1 MSNRYIHFTEEQ
13 KEQARQTDLV
23 SLLRSQGEML
33 KRSGSEWEWKD
44 GSQKVTVR
52 GNLWFHQYEQVG
64 GDAIDFV
71 RRFMGK
77 DYPQAVEYLLGECG
91 GTLIT
96 SPPIQ
101 KEPPKPFELPPR
113 NDNMR
118 RVYAYL
124 INRRGID
131 RDVVYAFAN
140 RGMIYESADYHNA
153 VFVGYD
159 QDGIP
164 RHAHKRGTGS
174 RSTFKGNV
182 EGGLPEY
189 SFHWT
194 GQAEPAPNPRIDFSS
209 KNLRNSPHPSQ
220 SGSLYLFEAPIDML
234 SFISLHSKGWRKHSY
249 AACCGVSDRVL
260 WQMLKDNPQINSVYL
275 CLDHDEAGQ
284 KANKRISDALFVK
297 GVTHEILI
305 PNRKDWNE
313 DRLAAGGNDPHY
325 CADFFIPKEVKVEG
339 EEKSCQALQL

>member
-1 MSNRYIHFTEEQ
+1 MSTKYIHFTEEQ
-13 KEQARQTDLV
+13 KEQARRTDLAD
-23 SLLRSQGEML
+23 LLRRQGETL
-33 KRSGSEWEWKD
+33 KRSGSEYEWKD

-71 RRFMGK
+71 CRFMGK
-77 DYPQAVEYLLGECG
+77 DYPEAMEYLLGECG
-91 GTLIT
+91 GTLT
-96 SPPIQ
+96 VSPPIQ

-124 INRRGID
+124 INRRGIS
-131 RDVVYAFAN
+131 RDVIYAFASK
-140 RGMIYESADYHNA
+140 GMIYESADYHNA

-159 QDGIP
+159 KDGVA

-174 RSTFKGNV
+174 QSTFKGNV
-182 EGGLPEY
+182 ESGLPEY

-194 GQAEPAPNPRIDFSS
+194 GQAEPALNPRTEAQSKHSS
-209 KNLRNSPHPSQ
+209 VYPRQNQ
-220 SGSLYLFEAPIDML
+220 SGKLYLFEAPIDML
-234 SFISLHSKGWRKHSY
+234 SFISLHPNGWQKHSY
-249 AACCGVSDRVL
+249 AAGCGVSDRVL
-260 WQMLKDNPQINSVYL
+260 WQMMKDNPQIDTVYL
-275 CLDHDEAGQ
+275 CLDNDEAGH

-297 GVTHEILI
+297 GIKHEILI

-313 DRLAAGGNDPHY
+313 DLLYPN
-325 CADFFIPKEVKVEG
+325 EESEEEG
-339 EEKSCQALQL
+339 ESKCQALQL